1 MSQDPQRR
9 FDLREFKA
17 ISRAISTYE
26 DLNILIE
33 HFVEGITRAFKVK
46 GAGIM
51 LYDEVEGQLFRVASY
66 GMSESYLNK
75 GPVFLNDQDDAF
87 AKGEPV
93 FVQDLQNDPR
103 VQYPEAARSENIR
116 AMLSFPIKS
125 RQAMTGLLR
134 IYHSESIVLHP
145 EDVDSITILALHL
158 GLVIQENGLRNFVQM
173 VCGAI
178 SDLPPRLRKG
188 L

>member
-1 MSQDPQRR
+1 MSQERNRR
-9 FDLREFKA
+9 FDLKEFKA
-17 ISRAISTYE
+17 ISRAISKYE

-46 GAGIM
+46 GASIM
-51 LYDEVEGQLFRVASY
+51 LYDEAEGQLFRVASY
-66 GMSESYLNK
+66 GMSEGYLNK
-75 GPVFLNDQDDAF
+75 GPVFLDENDDAF
-87 AKGEPV
+87 IKGEPV

-116 AMLSFPIKS
+116 AMLTFPIKS
-125 RQAMTGLLR
+125 REAMAGLLR
-134 IYHSESIVLHP
+134 IYNNESIILHP
-145 EDVDSITILALHL
+145 DDVDSITILALHL